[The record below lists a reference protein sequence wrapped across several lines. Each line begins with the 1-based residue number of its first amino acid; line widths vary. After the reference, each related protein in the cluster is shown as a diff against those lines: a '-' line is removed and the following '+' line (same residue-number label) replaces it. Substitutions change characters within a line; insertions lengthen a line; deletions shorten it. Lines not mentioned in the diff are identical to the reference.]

1 MTDARPEPLVP
12 AEVDLTDF
20 PYLPLDVR
28 RLRDS
33 RLAATAT
40 GDEFMSWTLL
50 LCASW
55 HQRPA
60 GSLPDDDVELAQ
72 LAGYGRVVRRSG

>member
-1 MTDARPEPLVP
+1 MTLPAPLVP
-12 AEVDLTDF
+12 PEVDLSEF
-20 PYLPLDVR
+20 KFMPLDVR

-33 RLAATAT
+33 RLVATAT
-40 GDEFMSWTLL
+40 GEEFMEWTLL

-55 HQRPA
+55 HQIPA

-72 LAGYGRVVRRSG
+72 HAEF